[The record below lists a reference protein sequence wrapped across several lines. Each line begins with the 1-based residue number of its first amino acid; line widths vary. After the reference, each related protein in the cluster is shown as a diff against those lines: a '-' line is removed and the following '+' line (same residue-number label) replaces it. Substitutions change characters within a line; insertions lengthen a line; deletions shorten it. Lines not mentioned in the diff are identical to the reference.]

1 MNNKNNYVNIHIE
14 LPKPV
19 TKAIGL
25 LESAGF
31 EAWVV
36 GGAVRDAMAAEMA
49 RASMQAKQ
57 GNPAADGKEQA
68 TGEQHQE
75 QPAPQDWDLTTNA
88 LPEQM
93 QAVFASE
100 RVIETGLKHGT
111 LTVLM
116 DGLPLEITTYRLD
129 GTYTDNRRPD
139 SVQFTGRLEEDLARR
154 DFTVNAMAYHPV
166 RGLCDPYGGAE
177 DLAAGIIRCVGEPGK
192 EGEPVRRFSEDA
204 LRILRALRFAAVRGM
219 QIEPETKAAVFS
231 EKDRLLNISAE
242 RIREELDKLLHGDY
256 CADILIDYA
265 EVIAVVIPEMRACI
279 GFDQHT
285 AYHKYNVW
293 DHCAHAAE
301 NARMSMATATAL
313 QEAAIEEVKAEV
325 RNNEVHS
332 SEAASA
338 EAKNAEVHDAAVQ
351 MRWISSV
358 RQGISCLK
366 WAAMLHDIEKPACFF
381 QTDDGNGH
389 FYGHSEKSAETADRI
404 LERLKFD
411 NARRE
416 KILMLIA
423 NHDRQF
429 VLDVKP
435 VKRAIRK
442 FGKQDLLLLMDLYS
456 ADVSAQS
463 ELAFDRLR
471 GHDIMR
477 AAVMQ
482 LSKEPEAAFSRKD
495 LAVNG
500 RDMMAL
506 GYEGEAIGDILESLL
521 DAVIEESLPNE
532 REALLAFAEQKK
544 EN

>member
-1 MNNKNNYVNIHIE
+1 MHIE

-88 LPEQM
+88 LPAQM
-93 QAVFASE
+93 QAVFAGE

-116 DGLPLEITTYRLD
+116 DGLPLEITTYRVD

-338 EAKNAEVHDAAVQ
+338 EAKNAEMRDAAVQ

>member
-1 MNNKNNYVNIHIE
+1 MHIE

-36 GGAVRDAMAAEMA
+36 GGAVRDAMAAEMM
-49 RASMQAKQ
+49 RLSMQTQQ

-93 QAVFASE
+93 QAVFAGE

-116 DGLPLEITTYRLD
+116 DGLPLEITTYRVD

-219 QIEPETKAAVFS
+219 QIESETKAAVFS
-231 EKDRLLNISAE
+231 EKERLLNISAE
-242 RIREELDKLLHGDY
+242 RICEELDKLLHGDH

-285 AYHKYNVW
+285 PYHKYNVW

-313 QEAAIEEVKAEV
+313 QEAAI
-325 RNNEVHS
+325 
-332 SEAASA
+332 A
-338 EAKNAEVHDAAVQ
+338 EATAEGHSNEAQ
-351 MRWISSV
+351 MRWISYV

>member
-1 MNNKNNYVNIHIE
+1 
-14 LPKPV
+14 
-19 TKAIGL
+19 
-25 LESAGF
+25 
-31 EAWVV
+31 
-36 GGAVRDAMAAEMA
+36 
-49 RASMQAKQ
+49 
-57 GNPAADGKEQA
+57 
-68 TGEQHQE
+68 
-75 QPAPQDWDLTTNA
+75 
-88 LPEQM
+88 
-93 QAVFASE
+93 
-100 RVIETGLKHGT
+100 
-111 LTVLM
+111 
-116 DGLPLEITTYRLD
+116 
-129 GTYTDNRRPD
+129 
-139 SVQFTGRLEEDLARR
+139 
-154 DFTVNAMAYHPV
+154 
-166 RGLCDPYGGAE
+166 
-177 DLAAGIIRCVGEPGK
+177 
-192 EGEPVRRFSEDA
+192 
-204 LRILRALRFAAVRGM
+204 
-219 QIEPETKAAVFS
+219 
-231 EKDRLLNISAE
+231 
-242 RIREELDKLLHGDY
+242 
-256 CADILIDYA
+256 
-265 EVIAVVIPEMRACI
+265 
-279 GFDQHT
+279 
-285 AYHKYNVW
+285 
-293 DHCAHAAE
+293 
-301 NARMSMATATAL
+301 MSMATATAL
-313 QEAAIEEVKAEV
+313 QEAAI
-325 RNNEVHS
+325 
-332 SEAASA
+332 A
-338 EAKNAEVHDAAVQ
+338 EATAEGHSNEAQ
-351 MRWISSV
+351 MRWISYV

-532 REALLAFAEQKK
+532 REALLAFAEQKLP
-544 EN
+544 EAGC